1 MIALSTPPALDEMRD
16 RFDTVDELIECA
28 TGYAVFFLPENM
40 PRESADTPKLDLN
53 ERLVRHYISIG
64 LIDKPEKAGRENRY
78 TLRHLLQMLVFCKAR
93 ATMGLSA
100 KALEGRL
107 QDYTNDQ
114 LHDLLIL
121 GIDVALTPRATDLG
135 SGNLEALAKIEEIRH
150 LSDRS
155 PTPSSSRRPPA
166 ELRGGEAAE
175 TRHPSWWRRYPLL
188 PDLELFVR
196 DDFRLPSSPA
206 EEMHFIHHLIHQL
219 RKHSRRTS

>member
-16 RFDTVDELIECA
+16 RFDTVDELIDCA
-28 TGYAVFFLPENM
+28 TGYAVFFLPETM
-40 PRESADTPKLDLN
+40 HREGNDPQKLELN
-53 ERLVRHYISIG
+53 ERLVRHYISMG

-78 TLRHLLQMLVFCKAR
+78 TLRHLLQLLVFCKAR

-150 LSDRS
+150 LSER
-155 PTPSSSRRPPA
+155 PPSSSRRPPA
-166 ELRGGEAAE
+166 EQRVNEVAE

-206 EEMHFIHHLIHQL
+206 EEMHFIDHLIHQL
-219 RKHSRRTS
+219 RKHSRRSS